1 MFLSYTRN
9 LRSLGFQHPVHLGSR
24 LRLSSTHAEHAV
36 ISTFDLF
43 SLGIGPS
50 SSHTVGPMRAARIFL
65 NDLNEHSLVDKART
79 VKVTL
84 YGSLASTG
92 QSISALVYP

>member
-1 MFLSYTRN
+1 
-9 LRSLGFQHPVHLGSR
+9 VHLGSR

-50 SSHTVGPMRAARIFL
+50 SSNWLLSSVLLSPPL
-65 NDLNEHSLVDKART
+65 
-79 VKVTL
+79 
-84 YGSLASTG
+84 
-92 QSISALVYP
+92 